1 VGEILR
7 NPLTKKWMLAILYDT
22 QTHPELGDKE
32 FKTQKAACKYYM
44 KEGVWLYLASNEV
57 EALEKILKAAKGE
70 IDYEFL

>member
-1 VGEILR
+1 
-7 NPLTKKWMLAILYDT
+7 
-22 QTHPELGDKE
+22 
-32 FKTQKAACKYYM
+32 M